1 MQKQDKPEILVEKAD
16 KSLIDEDLL
25 EMVNAGILPATITLT
40 GRASSPKLLRAQAR
54 GRHRRDLAFAM
65 RKNNPQFK
73 QLVDEF
79 VKTHAMGTSFGNTLW
94 RRYLQSDQ
102 WVKNPTSAAELK
114 NFEETVDFF
123 KSTLTSTASTT

>member
-1 MQKQDKPEILVEKAD
+1 LQKQDKPEILVEKAD